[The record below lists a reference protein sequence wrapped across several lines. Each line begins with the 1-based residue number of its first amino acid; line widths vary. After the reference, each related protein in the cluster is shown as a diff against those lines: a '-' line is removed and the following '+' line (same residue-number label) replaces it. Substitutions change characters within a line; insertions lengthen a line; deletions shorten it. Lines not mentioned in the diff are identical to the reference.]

1 MSLSRIVKKPSSVV
15 FNDVVQIKEQIINS
29 RPVHQSMDM
38 DSDLSNQIVGDAQIE
53 AQRMLD
59 IAQEKINQLNIDF
72 EQSCVEI
79 ESKIRENAYKQ
90 GYEDGHAQSQKD
102 VKHQFETMIQS
113 IENQLNEKNKLE
125 LNLIDE
131 LQNRTHLLALEI
143 ANKIMRQKIEL
154 DSSILKPILM
164 DELETRKRQ
173 NIKTIEISKNANALI
188 LELENELLLLGI
200 DLHTIDG
207 DISHLV
213 IEGEMGRY
221 DLSIDTQL
229 KNIRRLFNTI

>member
-29 RPVHQSMDM
+29 RPVLQSMEM
-38 DSDLSNQIVGDAQIE
+38 DSDLSIQIVGDAQIE

-59 IAQEKINQLNIDF
+59 MAQEKINKLKLDF
-72 EQSCVEI
+72 EQSCIEI
-79 ESKIRENAYKQ
+79 ESKIKQNAYKL

-102 VKHQFETMIQS
+102 VKHQFEVMIQS

-131 LQNRTHLLALEI
+131 LQNRTHLLAIEI
-143 ANKIMRQKIEL
+143 ANKIMRQKIEI
-154 DSSILKPILM
+154 DTSILKPIIM
-164 DELETRKRQ
+164 DEIDARKRQ

>member
-15 FNDVVQIKEQIINS
+15 FNDVVQIKDQIINN
-29 RPVHQSMDM
+29 RTIVQSIDE
-38 DSDLSNQIVGDAQIE
+38 DSNLANQIVRDAQIE
-53 AQRMLD
+53 AQKMLD
-59 IAQEKINQLNIDF
+59 LAQEKILNLKLEF
-72 EQSCVEI
+72 EQFCIEI
-79 ESKIRENAYKQ
+79 EQKVKQDAYKQ
-90 GYEDGHAQSQKD
+90 GYEDGHIQSQKD
-102 VKHQFETMIQS
+102 VKHQFKTMIHS
-113 IENQLNEKNKLE
+113 IENQVNEKNKLE
-125 LNLIDE
+125 LKVIEE

-143 ANKIMRQKIEL
+143 AKKIMRQNIEL

-164 DELETRKRQ
+164 DELEVRKRQ

-221 DLSIDTQL
+221 DLSIETQL

>member
-29 RPVHQSMDM
+29 RSIVQSIDE
-38 DSDLSNQIVGDAQIE
+38 DSSLANQIVRDAQIE
-53 AQRMLD
+53 AQRMFDL
-59 IAQEKINQLNIDF
+59 AQDKITNLKHEF
-72 EQSCVEI
+72 EQSCIEI
-79 ESKIRENAYKQ
+79 EQKVKQDAYKQ
-90 GYEDGHAQSQKD
+90 GYEDGHIQSQKD
-102 VKHQFETMIQS
+102 VKNQFETMIQS
-113 IENQLNEKNKLE
+113 IENQVNEKNKLE
-125 LNLIDE
+125 LKVIEE

-143 ANKIMRQKIEL
+143 ANKILRQKIEL

-164 DELETRKRQ
+164 DELEARKRQ

-221 DLSIDTQL
+221 DLSIETQL

>member
-29 RPVHQSMDM
+29 RPVIQTKDI
-38 DSDLSNQIVGDAQIE
+38 DSDLSNQIVSDAQIE
-53 AQRMLD
+53 AQRILD
-59 IAQEKINQLNIDF
+59 LAQEELSQRKIEF
-72 EQSCVEI
+72 EQSCIEI
-79 ESKIRENAYKQ
+79 EKKIRQEAFKQ
-90 GYEDGHAQSQKD
+90 GYEDGQTQSLKD
-102 VKHQFETMIQS
+102 VRHQFDVMIQS
-113 IENQLNEKNKLE
+113 IENQVNEKNKLE

-164 DELETRKRQ
+164 DEIDARKRQ

-188 LELENELLLLGI
+188 LELENELVLLGI
-200 DLHTIDG
+200 DLHTVES

>member
-15 FNDVVQIKEQIINS
+15 FNDVVQIKEQIINN
-29 RPVHQSMDM
+29 RPVIQAVVE
-38 DSDLSNQIVGDAQIE
+38 DSDLSNQIVSDAQIE
-53 AQRMLD
+53 AQRILD
-59 IAQEKINQLNIDF
+59 MAQEKINLLKLEF
-72 EQSCVEI
+72 EQSCLEI
-79 ESKIRENAYKQ
+79 EQKIKLEAFNQ
-90 GYEDGHAQSQKD
+90 GYEEGRSQSQKD
-102 VKHQFETMIQS
+102 IKNQFENMIQS
-113 IENQLNEKNKLE
+113 IENQVNEKNKLE

-143 ANKIMRQKIEL
+143 ANKIMRQKIEI
-154 DSSILKPILM
+154 DSSILKPILL
-164 DELETRKRQ
+164 DEIEARKRQ

-207 DISHLV
+207 DVSHLV